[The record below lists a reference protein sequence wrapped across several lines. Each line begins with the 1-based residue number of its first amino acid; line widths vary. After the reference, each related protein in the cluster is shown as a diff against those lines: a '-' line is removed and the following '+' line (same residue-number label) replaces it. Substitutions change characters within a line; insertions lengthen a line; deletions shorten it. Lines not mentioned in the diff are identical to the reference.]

1 MSTLLLLTNALQAS
15 ADVLPGLGLLGHQVK
30 VLPAAGSAL
39 LEAPDCD
46 VVLVDGRRELAQAR
60 DLCRLIR
67 TTGSDQ
73 PVMLILTEGG
83 LAIVA
88 ADWGM
93 DDVVLETASPS
104 EIESRLRI
112 LVGRA
117 LARHDKH
124 DPESHI
130 IRSGE
135 VLVDDAAYTAKFE
148 LLKYLA
154 QHPGRV
160 FSREQLLQEVWGYD
174 YFGGTRTVDV
184 HVRRLR
190 AKLGPE
196 NESLIGTVRNVGY
209 RFVLPPKDKNAPE
222 SDNAGVDV
230 PDEAPEP
237 IPSDM
242 P

>member
-15 ADVLPGLGLLGHQVK
+15 SDVLPGLGLLGHHVK
-30 VLPAAGSAL
+30 VLPTTGSAL

-46 VVLVDGRRELAQAR
+46 AILVDGRRELAQAR

-73 PVMLILTEGG
+73 PVMLILPEGG

-112 LVGRA
+112 VIGRA
-117 LARHDKH
+117 VARHNQD

-135 VLVDDAAYTAKFE
+135 VFVDDASYT
-148 LLKYLA
+148 
-154 QHPGRV
+154 
-160 FSREQLLQEVWGYD
+160 
-174 YFGGTRTVDV
+174 
-184 HVRRLR
+184 
-190 AKLGPE
+190 
-196 NESLIGTVRNVGY
+196 
-209 RFVLPPKDKNAPE
+209 
-222 SDNAGVDV
+222 
-230 PDEAPEP
+230 
-237 IPSDM
+237 
-242 P
+242 